1 MAPEPSVLIISQA
14 QAAEIETLLPAV
26 DAPRRADQ
34 HMARARLR
42 SIGYPLAAAATV
54 TDFQAFV
61 ASGEIRVDETG
72 RARIVRQ
79 APTRVFK
86 VSIGVSGFPVEPTW
100 WAFDQRY
107 QWLGRQ
113 PHQVSSGDHLF
124 AMAVDRWRSA
134 VVGLYEAVSPGA
146 QALPGSPDP
155 NRWPLALGVRP
166 LAAILPP
173 DAERIP
179 GLYGPQNPIPE
190 HVNNSDHQTALYAAV
205 RNSPPAPSPSTV
217 EARVQEVQWRDLGDD
232 VLQAVYELGGEAR
245 FGEVLERAIAIGGW
259 TPEELDVLAWYTS
272 ANAEPSHIRTVVRQ
286 AIGFEES
293 LTGRIRRDYSSGPYR
308 IVGDYEPMGSGFGA
322 KYRPASGQEA
332 TQPDDAVL
340 KIDLAALEA
349 ATERHMKL
357 QDRLAEALV
366 ERGIDPRSPSGSQP
380 FFDLAFEHDGLR
392 YVVEVKGGDPASHQQ
407 VRYGVGQ
414 VLEYAHLLS
423 SADAPVIP
431 VILIE
436 SVPPMPWVDLAVQ
449 LGVRVLVAT
458 ELDSALDTLLQ

>member
-1 MAPEPSVLIISQA
+1 VLIISQA
-14 QAAEIETLLPAV
+14 QAAEIETLLPAA

-42 SIGYPLAAAATV
+42 SIGYPLSAAPTV
-54 TDFQAFV
+54 ADYQALI

-79 APTRVFK
+79 TPARVFK
-86 VSIGVSGFPVEPTW
+86 VSVGVSGSPVDPTW

-146 QALPGSPDP
+146 QALPGSSNPD
-155 NRWPLALGVRP
+155 RWPLALGVRP

-173 DAERIP
+173 DAEQIP

-190 HVNNSDHQTALYAAV
+190 HVNNLDHQTALYAAV
-205 RNSPPAPSPSTV
+205 RNSPPVPSPTTV
-217 EARVQEVQWRDLGDD
+217 EARIQEVQWRDLGDD
-232 VLQAVYELGGEAR
+232 VLQAVYELDSEAR
-245 FGEVLERAIAIGGW
+245 FGELLERTIAIGEW
-259 TPEELDVLAWYTS
+259 TPEEFDVLAWYTS
-272 ANAEPSHIRTVVRQ
+272 ANAERSHIRTVVRQ

-293 LTGRIRRDYSSGPYR
+293 LTRRIHRDYSSGPYR
-308 IVGDYEPMGSGFGA
+308 IVGEYAPVGSGFGVM
-322 KYRPASGQEA
+322 YRPAGGHRA

-340 KIDLAALEA
+340 KVDLAALEA

-357 QDRLAEALV
+357 QDNLAEVLMA
-366 ERGIDPRSPSGSQP
+366 RGIDPRSPSGSQP
-380 FFDLAFEHDGLR
+380 FFDLAFEHNGLR
-392 YVVEVKGGDPASHQQ
+392 YVVEVKSSDPASQQQ

-414 VLEYAHLLS
+414 VLEYAHLLTG
-423 SADAPVIP
+423 AGAPVVP

-436 SVPPMPWVDLAVQ
+436 SVPPMPWVDLAEQ
-449 LGVRVLVAT
+449 LGVQVLVAN
-458 ELDSALDTLLQ
+458 ELDSTLDRLLQ

>member
-1 MAPEPSVLIISQA
+1 MVSEPSVLILSEA

-42 SIGYPLAAAATV
+42 SIGYPVAAAPTV
-54 TDFQAFV
+54 TDYHALV

-79 APTRVFK
+79 TTSRVFK
-86 VSIGVSGFPVEPTW
+86 VSVGVAGFPVDPTW

-113 PHQVSSGDHLF
+113 PNVSSGDHLF
-124 AMAVDRWRSA
+124 ALAVDRWRSA

-190 HVNNSDHQTALYAAV
+190 HVYNPDHQTALYAV
-205 RNSPPAPSPSTV
+205 VKDSPPAPTPTSV
-217 EARVQEVQWRDLGDD
+217 EARVQEVQWQDVGDD
-232 VLQAVYELGGEAR
+232 VLQAVYELGSEAR
-245 FGEVLERAIAIGGW
+245 FSAVSERTIAIGGW
-259 TPEELDVLAWYTS
+259 TPEELDVLAWYTGPT
-272 ANAEPSHIRTVVRQ
+272 AEPSHIRTIVRQ
-286 AIGFEES
+286 AIGYEES
-293 LTGRIRRDYSSGPYR
+293 LTRRIHRDYSSGPYR
-308 IVGDYEPMGSGFGA
+308 IVGDYEPAGSGFGD
-322 KYRPASGQEA
+322 KYRPASGREA

-357 QDRLAEALV
+357 QDGLADALV
-366 ERGIDPRSPSGSQP
+366 ARGIEPRSPSGSQP
-380 FFDLAFEHDGLR
+380 FFDLAFEHAGLR
-392 YVVEVKGGDPASHQQ
+392 YVVEVKSGHPASSQQ

-414 VLEYAHLLS
+414 VLEYAHLLN
-423 SADAPVIP
+423 SADGAVIP
-431 VILIE
+431 VILVE
-436 SVPPMPWVDLAVQ
+436 SSPPMPWADLAAQ

-458 ELDSALDTLLQ
+458 ELDSALDTLLH

>member
-1 MAPEPSVLIISQA
+1 MLIISHA
-14 QAAEIETLLPAV
+14 QSAEIETLLPAV

-42 SIGYPLAAAATV
+42 SIGYPLSAAPTV
-54 TDFQAFV
+54 PDYQAFV

-79 APTRVFK
+79 TPTRVFK
-86 VSIGVSGFPVEPTW
+86 VSVGVSGFPVDPTW

-155 NRWPLALGVRP
+155 TRWPFALGVRP

-173 DAERIP
+173 DAEQIP

-190 HVNNSDHQTALYAAV
+190 HVNNPDHQTALYAAV
-205 RNSPPAPSPSTV
+205 RNSPPAPWPTSV
-217 EARVQEVQWRDLGDD
+217 EARIQEVQWRDLGDD
-232 VLQAVYELGGEAR
+232 VLRAIYELGSEAR
-245 FGEVLERAIAIGGW
+245 FGQVLERAIAIGGW

-293 LTGRIRRDYSSGPYR
+293 LTRRIHRDYSSGPYR
-308 IVGDYEPMGSGFGA
+308 IVGDYALVGSGFGA
-322 KYRPASGQEA
+322 TYRPASGHQA

-357 QDRLAEALV
+357 QDDLAEAL
-366 ERGIDPRSPSGSQP
+366 EARGIDPRSPSGSQP
-380 FFDLAFEHDGLR
+380 LFDLAFEHDGLR
-392 YVVEVKGGDPASHQQ
+392 YVVEVKTSNPASQQQ

-436 SVPPMPWVDLAVQ
+436 SVPPMPWVDLAGQ
-449 LGVRVLVAT
+449 LGVRVLVAA

>member
-1 MAPEPSVLIISQA
+1 
-14 QAAEIETLLPAV
+14 
-26 DAPRRADQ
+26 
-34 HMARARLR
+34 MARARLR
-42 SIGYPLAAAATV
+42 SIGYPLSAAPTV
-54 TDFQAFV
+54 TDYQAFV
-61 ASGEIRVDETG
+61 ACGEIRVDGTG

-79 APTRVFK
+79 TSTRVFK
-86 VSIGVSGFPVEPTW
+86 VSVGVSGFPVDPTW

-113 PHQVSSGDHLF
+113 PHQVGSGDHLF

-155 NRWPLALGVRP
+155 KRWPFALGVRP

-173 DAERIP
+173 DAERVP

-190 HVNNSDHQTALYAAV
+190 HVNNPDHQTALYAAV
-205 RNSPPAPSPSTV
+205 SNSPPAPSPTTV
-217 EARVQEVQWRDLGDD
+217 EARIQEVQWRDLGDD
-232 VLQAVYELGGEAR
+232 VLQAVYELGSEAR
-245 FGEVLERAIAIGGW
+245 FGEVLERAIAIGRW
-259 TPEELDVLAWYTS
+259 TPEELGVLAWYTS

-293 LTGRIRRDYSSGPYR
+293 LTRRIHRDYSSGPYR
-308 IVGDYEPMGSGFGA
+308 IVGDYALVGSGFGST
-322 KYRPASGQEA
+322 YRPASGHEA

-357 QDRLAEALV
+357 QDDLAEAL
-366 ERGIDPRSPSGSQP
+366 EARGIDPRSPSGSQP

-392 YVVEVKGGDPASHQQ
+392 YVVEVKSGNPASQQQ

-423 SADAPVIP
+423 SADASVIP

-436 SVPPMPWVDLAVQ
+436 SVPPMPWVDLAGQ
-449 LGVRVLVAT
+449 LGVRVLVAA